1 MFSKRTSRVNAA
13 FRRLGGAAVASLLL
27 AAGIAAEAADVQ
39 SRAASADAPSSVEI
53 VKPGLYRIGDG
64 AGSVLL
70 RSGASGLVVVD
81 SGRAGTYRPLLAA
94 IERIAKSAEPPI
106 RALVLTASGAEQ
118 AGNVAQFVEAGVP
131 VIVQERAYAR
141 LAADER
147 DGRAR
152 GPTSFVTYDTD
163 YLLRVDDVAIEVEH
177 VGRGRTGAD
186 SIVVFRDL
194 GVVAVGELF
203 IAGTPEPD
211 CAAGGSFAGWSAAID
226 HLLWSGV
233 DVVVPSRG
241 APVGKRE
248 LVAFK
253 AKLEALAARAA
264 SSPSGPS
271 DCLPPR

>member
-1 MFSKRTSRVNAA
+1 MIAA
-13 FRRLGGAAVASLLL
+13 FRCLSRATFASLLV
-27 AAGIAAEAADVQ
+27 AAAIAAEAADVA
-39 SRAASADAPSSVEI
+39 SRAASAVAPSGAEML
-53 VKPGLYRIGDG
+53 KPGLYRIGDG

-81 SGRAGTYRPLLAA
+81 SGRAGSYRPLLAE
-94 IERIAKSAEPPI
+94 IGRIAKGAQPPV
-106 RALVLTASGAEQ
+106 RALVLTASGADQ
-118 AGNVAQFVEAGVP
+118 AGNVAQFVDAGVP
-131 VIVQERAYAR
+131 VIVQQRAYAR
-141 LAADER
+141 LAGDASAI
-147 DGRAR
+147 RAP
-152 GPTSFVTYDTD
+152 GPTAFVTYDAD
-163 YLLRVDDVAIEVEH
+163 YLLRVGDVAIEIEH

-194 GVVAVGELF
+194 RVVAVGELF
-203 IAGTPEPD
+203 TTAAPEPD
-211 CAAGGSFAGWSAAID
+211 CATGGSFAGWAAAID
-226 HLLWSGV
+226 HLLWSDV

-241 APVGKRE
+241 APVGRAE